1 MASSNRAIV
10 RGIADTFENAQAVY
24 FGDGPTDVD
33 AAKRQHKGYVNALI
47 GFGVD
52 VKILPTDNNFPD
64 CCFVE
69 DQVIICDGKGMLTVS
84 GHDTRVGEQD
94 VVADALQSDIE
105 LIKMEVPARM
115 DGGDVMKF
123 GDKYICGISTRTNV
137 EAAQSLREFV
147 APMGYTV
154 HEIPVPS
161 NALHFKSITS
171 CPAPGV
177 IIAPATFFTEDA
189 FPEDADLI
197 WIPAEEVYGANTIAF
212 GNTLLV
218 PEGYPETHKILRARG
233 FDLHAIDM
241 SQFRAADGSLT
252 CLSVFY

>member
-10 RGIADTFENAQAVY
+10 RGIADTFTQAVAQY
-24 FGDGPTDVD
+24 FGDGPTDVE
-33 AAKRQHKGYVNALI
+33 AAKRQHEGYVSALR

-52 VKILPTDNNFPD
+52 VKVIPADNDFPD

-69 DQVIICDGKGMLTVS
+69 DQVIICDGKGLLTVS
-84 GHDTRVGEQD
+84 GHDTRVGEQE
-94 VVADALQSDIE
+94 VVADAISDDIE
-105 LIKMEVPARM
+105 LIKMELPARM

-123 GDKYICGISTRTNV
+123 GDKYICGISSRTNV

-161 NALHFKSITS
+161 NALHYKSITS

-177 IIAPATFFTEDA
+177 IIAPETFFAADA
-189 FPEDADLI
+189 FPEGADII

-218 PEGYPETHKILRARG
+218 PEGYPKTHKILRDRG

-241 SQFRAADGSLT
+241 SQIRAADGSLT

>member
-10 RGIADTFENAQAVY
+10 RGIADTFNEAVAQY
-24 FGDGPTDVD
+24 FGDGPTDVE
-33 AAKRQHKGYVNALI
+33 AAKQQHEGYVNALR

-69 DQVIICDGKGMLTVS
+69 DQVIICDGKGLLTVS
-84 GHDTRVGEQD
+84 GHDTRVGEQE
-94 VVADALQSDIE
+94 VVANGISDDIE
-105 LIKMEVPARM
+105 LTKMKLPARM

-123 GDKYICGISTRTNV
+123 GDKYICGISNRTNV
-137 EAAQSLREFV
+137 EAANVLREFV

-161 NALHFKSITS
+161 NALHFKSISS

-177 IIAPATFFTEDA
+177 IIAPETFFTEDD
-189 FPEDADLI
+189 FPKGTDLI
-197 WIPAEEVYGANTIAF
+197 WIPAEEVYAANTIAF
-212 GNTLLV
+212 GKTLLV
-218 PEGYPETHKILRARG
+218 PEGYPKTQKILRDRG

-241 SQFRAADGSLT
+241 SQIRAADGSLT